1 MKIYHYTSIQ
11 TLALIL
17 KSRSIR
23 FNRLDFVDDL
33 EESAY
38 PSGNKGLNLNLS
50 KFVYVS
56 CWTKN
61 AEENLA
67 LWNMYTNNRGVRIAF
82 NDNPFVCYQNTPN
95 FYSFCES
102 LVTIGEDYI
111 MSALNNEAKPHEI
124 IYVDS
129 PKDKIKDL
137 IKEGNRFIHMNT
149 RDLGLYKDSH
159 WRFQNECRFRI
170 ILYHKNEELIRKCM
184 TNSGNQIFDQ
194 IWGLLISLMPALA
207 KGPAIKETEL
217 YMKLNEDVLNHIEVM
232 LGPQTTDADK
242 YIVENLLAE
251 FPQHTLT
258 ESHFRGKIRSKF

>member
-38 PSGNKGLNLNLS
+38 PSGNKGLNLNLA

-56 CWTKN
+56 CWTKD
-61 AEENLA
+61 ADENLA

-82 NDNPFVCYQNTPN
+82 DENPFVCYQTTPN
-95 FYSFCES
+95 FYSFCDN

-111 MSALNNEAKPHEI
+111 MHAFNNESKLHEI
-124 IYVDS
+124 IYVDN
-129 PKDKIKDL
+129 PKEKIKGL
-137 IKEGNRFIHMNT
+137 IKEENGFVDMNT
-149 RDLGLYKDSH
+149 KDLGLYKDNH
-159 WRFQNECRFRI
+159 WQFQKECRFRI
-170 ILYHKNEELIRKCM
+170 MLYPKNEDLIRRGM
-184 TNSGNQIFDQ
+184 TNSGNQAFDL
-194 IWGLLISLMPALA
+194 IWGLLISLMPALVN
-207 KGPAIKETEL
+207 GPAVKEKEL
-217 YMKLNEDVLNHIEVM
+217 YIKLNEDVLNHIEVM

-242 YIVENLLAE
+242 YIVEKLLAE

-258 ESHFRGKIRSKF
+258 ESYFRGKIRSKF

>member
-38 PSGNKGLNLNLS
+38 PSGNKGLNLNLA

-56 CWTKN
+56 CWTKD
-61 AEENLA
+61 ADENLA

-82 NDNPFVCYQNTPN
+82 DENPFVCYQKAPN
-95 FYSFCES
+95 FYSFCDN

-111 MSALNNEAKPHEI
+111 MYALNNESKLHEI
-124 IYVDS
+124 IYVDN
-129 PKDKIKDL
+129 PKEKIKGL
-137 IKEGNRFIHMNT
+137 IKEENGFVDMNIK
-149 RDLGLYKDSH
+149 DLGLYKDNH
-159 WRFQNECRFRI
+159 WQFQKECRFRI
-170 ILYHKNEELIRKCM
+170 MLYPKNEDLIRRGM
-184 TNSGNQIFDQ
+184 TNSGNQAFDQ
-194 IWGLLISLMPALA
+194 SWGLLLSLMPALVNGSA
-207 KGPAIKETEL
+207 VKENEL
-217 YMKLNEDVLNHIEVM
+217 YIKLNEDVLNHIEVM

-242 YIVENLLAE
+242 YIVEKLLAE

-258 ESHFRGKIRSKF
+258 ESYFRGKIRSKF